1 MAANDIPGHD
11 VEESTHERLITA
23 AEGLIAARGIDGVS
37 VREITRAAG
46 ANAAAVHYHFSSK
59 AGLIAEILH
68 RRMAELAERRDGLI
82 DEWEAT
88 KGQLEVRDVVEAY
101 AFPLLE
107 WAFDTS
113 GLLNQRLRFLSQVF
127 SHPGPAQQAMRD
139 EFVPQ
144 RRRLHHL
151 LHVALPDLPRP
162 LVHFRMLLAFDT
174 IIQHLSNLA
183 WSMTPWSEAGSPPDE
198 QEFVESLID
207 AVSGMLTA
215 PVTTVASPA
224 FARDGQRGSANQG

>member
-1 MAANDIPGHD
+1 MVANDNPDHD
-11 VEESTHERLITA
+11 LEESTRERLITA
-23 AEGLIAARGIDGVS
+23 AEGLIASRGIDGVS

-46 ANAAAVHYHFSSK
+46 ANAAAVHYHFASK
-59 AGLIAEILH
+59 SGLVAEILH
-68 RRMAELAERRDGLI
+68 RRMVELAERRDRLI

-127 SHPGPAQQAMRD
+127 SYPGPAQQSMRD

-183 WSMTPWSEAGSPPDE
+183 WSMTPWSEVGPPPD
-198 QEFVESLID
+198 QQDFVESLID

-215 PVTTVASPA
+215 PITAGSGGA
-224 FARDGQRGSANQG
+224 FARSGNRESPNQE